1 VPETLTRA
9 DTGRLE
15 RSCGFDAIRVG
26 AGAPGIERVEARFAG
41 PAFSLHR
48 HDTYALGI
56 TTSGVQQF
64 RYRGARR
71 ICLPGQLHFLH
82 PDELHDGGPA
92 TADGFGYRIAYV
104 EPAVVQAALGGRPLP
119 FVAEPVRDPSPA
131 TAGLVGLLEDID
143 EPLDELAAAS
153 AAAAVADAL
162 AAAAGR
168 PEEGGT
174 VDTTAVAA
182 VREHLAAHP
191 AAETRAADLERIAGL
206 DRWTVARQ
214 FRRAFG
220 TSPDR
225 YRRMRR
231 LAAARDAIAAGEP
244 LAAVAAG
251 TGFADQSH
259 MTRHFTRAYGL
270 TPGRWA
276 ALTAAGFAAADREVV
291 AQHDDSTKDGPEE
304 PRGAQARG
312 RARRAR
318 AQG

>member
-1 VPETLTRA
+1 VPETLSTA
-9 DTGRLE
+9 DAGRLE
-15 RSCGFDAIRVG
+15 RSCVHDAIRVG

-71 ICLPGQLHFLH
+71 ICLPGQLHVLH

-92 TADGFGYRIAYV
+92 TPAGFGYRIAYV

-119 FVAEPVRDPSPA
+119 FAAEPVHDLSPA
-131 TAGLVGLLEDID
+131 MGGLVGLLEDID
-143 EPLDELAAAS
+143 EPLDELAAA
-153 AAAAVADAL
+153 AAATAVADTL
-162 AAAAGR
+162 EAAAGR
-168 PEEGGT
+168 AETGGA
-174 VDTTAVAA
+174 VDTAAVAA
-182 VREHLAAHP
+182 VREHLASHP
-191 AAETRAADLERIAGL
+191 AEETRAADLERITGI
-206 DRWTVARQ
+206 DRWAIARQ
-214 FRRAFG
+214 FRRAYG

-231 LAAARDAIAAGEP
+231 LAVARDAIAAGGA
-244 LAAVAAG
+244 LAAVAAE

-276 ALTAAGFAAADREVV
+276 ALTSASR
-291 AQHDDSTKDGPEE
+291 
-304 PRGAQARG
+304 
-312 RARRAR
+312 
-318 AQG
+318 

>member
-1 VPETLTRA
+1 MPGTLTRA
-9 DTGRLE
+9 DAGRLE
-15 RSCGFDAIRVG
+15 RSCARDAIRVG
-26 AGAPGIERVEARFAG
+26 AGAPGIERVEASFGG

-56 TTSGVQQF
+56 TTAGVQQF

-71 ICLPGQLHFLH
+71 ICLPGQLHYLH

-92 TADGFGYRIAYV
+92 TPAGFRYRIAYV

-119 FVAEPVRDPSPA
+119 FAAEPVLDPSPA
-131 TAGLVGLLEDID
+131 TAGLIGLLDDID
-143 EPLDELAAAS
+143 EPLDELAAA
-153 AAAAVADAL
+153 AAATAVADAL
-162 AAAAGR
+162 EAAAGR
-168 PEEGGT
+168 PAAGGPVAT
-174 VDTTAVAA
+174 AAVAA

-191 AAETRAADLERIAGL
+191 AAETRAAELERIAGI
-206 DRWTVARQ
+206 DRWAIARQ

-231 LAAARDAIAAGEP
+231 LAAARDAIAAGAP
-244 LAAVAAG
+244 LAAVAAE

-276 ALTAAGFAAADREVV
+276 ALTAAGVGSPA
-291 AQHDDSTKDGPEE
+291 
-304 PRGAQARG
+304 PRVGG
-312 RARRAR
+312 
-318 AQG
+318 

>member
-1 VPETLTRA
+1 VFETLTSA
-9 DTGRLE
+9 EAGRLE
-15 RSCGFDAIRVG
+15 RSCGRDALRVG

-56 TTSGVQQF
+56 TMSGVQQF

-92 TADGFGYRIAYV
+92 TPDGFGYRIAYV

-119 FVAEPVRDPSPA
+119 FATEPVRDPCPA

-143 EPLDELAAAS
+143 EPLDELAAA
-153 AAAAVADAL
+153 AAATAVADAL
-162 AAAAGR
+162 EAAAGR
-168 PEEGGT
+168 TETGVS
-174 VDTTAVAA
+174 VDTAAVAT
-182 VREHLAAHP
+182 VREHLASHT
-191 AAETRAADLERIAGL
+191 AEDTRAADLERIAGI
-206 DRWTVARQ
+206 DRWAIARQ
-214 FRRAFG
+214 FRTAFG

-231 LAAARDAIAAGEP
+231 LAVARDAIGAGEP
-244 LAAVAAG
+244 LAAVAAA

-259 MTRHFTRAYGL
+259 MTRLFTRAYGL

-276 ALTAAGFAAADREVV
+276 ALTAASR
-291 AQHDDSTKDGPEE
+291 
-304 PRGAQARG
+304 
-312 RARRAR
+312 
-318 AQG
+318 

>member
-1 VPETLTRA
+1 MPETLSTA
-9 DTGRLE
+9 DAGRLE
-15 RSCGFDAIRVG
+15 RSCDRDAIRVG

-71 ICLPGQLHFLH
+71 ICLPGQLHVLH

-92 TADGFGYRIAYV
+92 TPDGFRYRIAYV

-119 FVAEPVRDPSPA
+119 FAAEPVHDASPA
-131 TAGLVGLLEDID
+131 MAGLAGLLDDIY
-143 EPLDELAAAS
+143 EPLDELAAAA

-162 AAAAGR
+162 EAAAGR
-168 PEEGGT
+168 IGTGGA
-174 VDTTAVAA
+174 VDTVAVAA
-182 VREHLAAHP
+182 VREHLASHP
-191 AAETRAADLERIAGL
+191 AEETRAADLERIAGI
-206 DRWTVARQ
+206 DRWAIARQ

-231 LAAARDAIAAGEP
+231 LAVARDAIAAGGT
-244 LAAVAAG
+244 LAAVAAE

-259 MTRHFTRAYGL
+259 MTRHFTRSFGL
-270 TPGRWA
+270 TPGGVA
-276 ALTAAGFAAADREVV
+276 AVR
-291 AQHDDSTKDGPEE
+291 
-304 PRGAQARG
+304 
-312 RARRAR
+312 
-318 AQG
+318 

>member
-1 VPETLTRA
+1 VAETLTRA

-15 RSCGFDAIRVG
+15 RSCGRDAIHVG
-26 AGAPGIERVEARFAG
+26 AGAPGIERVEARFGG

-71 ICLPGQLHFLH
+71 ICLPGQLHVLH

-92 TADGFGYRIAYV
+92 TPEGFGYRIAYV

-119 FVAEPVRDPSPA
+119 FAAEPVHDARPGM
-131 TAGLVGLLEDID
+131 AGLAGLLEDVD
-143 EPLDELAAAS
+143 EPLDELS
-153 AAAAVADAL
+153 AAAAATAVADAL
-162 AAAAGR
+162 EAAAGCT
-168 PEEGGT
+168 EEGGAI
-174 VDTTAVAA
+174 DTAAVTA

-191 AAETRAADLERIAGL
+191 AEETRAADLERIAGI
-206 DRWTVARQ
+206 DRWTIARQ
-214 FRRAFG
+214 FRWAFG

-231 LAAARDAIAAGEP
+231 LAVARDAIAAGGA
-244 LAAVAAG
+244 LADVAAE

-276 ALTAAGFAAADREVV
+276 ALTG
-291 AQHDDSTKDGPEE
+291 T
-304 PRGAQARG
+304 PR
-312 RARRAR
+312 
-318 AQG
+318 

>member
-1 VPETLTRA
+1 VPETLTTA
-9 DTGRLE
+9 GAGRLE
-15 RSCGFDAIRVG
+15 RSCAGDAIRVG
-26 AGAPGIERVEARFAG
+26 RGAPGIERVEARFGG

-56 TTSGVQQF
+56 TISGVQAF

-71 ICLPGQLHFLH
+71 ICLAGQLHFLH

-92 TADGFGYRIAYV
+92 TADGFAYRIAYV
-104 EPAVVQAALGGRPLP
+104 EPAMVRAAVGGRPLP
-119 FVAEPVRDPSPA
+119 FAAEPVLDPSPA

-143 EPLDELAAAS
+143 EPLDELAAAA

-162 AAAAGR
+162 EAAAGR
-168 PEEGGT
+168 PQAGGA
-174 VDTTAVAA
+174 VDTAAVSA
-182 VREHLAAHP
+182 VREYLASHP
-191 AAETRAADLERIAGL
+191 AAGTRAADLERIAGI
-206 DRWTVARQ
+206 DRWTIARQ

-231 LAAARDAIAAGEP
+231 LALARAAIAAGRP
-244 LAAVAAG
+244 LAAVAAE

-276 ALTAAGFAAADREVV
+276 ALTAA
-291 AQHDDSTKDGPEE
+291 S
-304 PRGAQARG
+304 
-312 RARRAR
+312 RR
-318 AQG
+318 

>member
-1 VPETLTRA
+1 MPETLSRA

-15 RSCGFDAIRVG
+15 RSCDRDAIRVG

-92 TADGFGYRIAYV
+92 TPAGFRYRIAYV
-104 EPAVVQAALGGRPLP
+104 EPAIVQAALGGRPLP
-119 FVAEPVRDPSPA
+119 FAAEPVLDPAPA
-131 TAGLVGLLEDID
+131 TAGLVALLEDMD
-143 EPLDELAAAS
+143 EPLDELAAA
-153 AAAAVADAL
+153 AAATAVADAL
-162 AAAAGR
+162 EAAAGR
-168 PEEGGT
+168 SQAGGG
-174 VDTTAVAA
+174 VDTAAVAA

-191 AAETRAADLERIAGL
+191 GGDTRAADLERIAGI
-206 DRWTVARQ
+206 DRWAIARQ

-231 LAAARDAIAAGEP
+231 LALARDAIAAGGS
-244 LAAVAAG
+244 LAAVAAE

-276 ALTAAGFAAADREVV
+276 ALTGAAQMREN
-291 AQHDDSTKDGPEE
+291 
-304 PRGAQARG
+304 
-312 RARRAR
+312 
-318 AQG
+318 